1 MYALFIVLGLV
12 AIVWVLREAGRISPA
27 KQRIFVRQ
35 AAGFG
40 LCALGLILALKG
52 LLIVALPLLGVGA
65 GLLGWQQ
72 FGVRSAAKPAPTVTS
87 MDKVEALEVLGLGPS
102 ASADDIRAAHKKLLR
117 AIHPDAGGSTYLS
130 AKINAARD
138 LLLKS

>member
-1 MYALFIVLGLV
+1 MYGLVIVLGV
-12 AIVWVLREAGRISPA
+12 VGVVWVLREAGRMSPA
-27 KQRIFVRQ
+27 KQRGFVRQ
-35 AAGFG
+35 VTGLG
-40 LCALGLILALKG
+40 LCALGLILAVKG
-52 LLIVALPLLGVGA
+52 LLIVALPMLGVGA

-72 FGVRSAAKPAPTVTS
+72 FGFNRAAQPQPSATA
-87 MDKVEALEVLGLGPS
+87 MDKAEALAVLGLGAS
-102 ASADDIRAAHKKLLR
+102 ASADDIRRAHKKLLR

>member
-1 MYALFIVLGLV
+1 MYGLFIVLGLV
-12 AIVWVLREAGRISPA
+12 GVVWVLREAGRTSPA
-27 KQRIFVRQ
+27 KQRQFVRKVTGL
-35 AAGFG
+35 A
-40 LCALGLILALKG
+40 LCALGMIFALKG
-52 LLIVALPLLGVGA
+52 LLIVALPMLGVGA

-72 FGVRSAAKPAPTVTS
+72 FGFNQSGKPQPAASS
-87 MDKVEALEVLGLGPS
+87 MDKVEALAVLGLNGS
-102 ASADDIRAAHKKLLR
+102 ASTDDIRAAHKKLLR